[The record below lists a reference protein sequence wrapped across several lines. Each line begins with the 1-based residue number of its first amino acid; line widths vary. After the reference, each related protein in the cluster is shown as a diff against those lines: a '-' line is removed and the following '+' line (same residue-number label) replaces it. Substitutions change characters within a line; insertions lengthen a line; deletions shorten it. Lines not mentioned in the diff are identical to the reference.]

1 MKNMKGGM
9 RLRLLT
15 FVIII
20 AVTGLA
26 AGAWAF
32 ESQSSN
38 VQNVRVEVI
47 PVQLVAGQP
56 AVFKIRMNTH
66 SVELSY
72 DMVKLST
79 LKDDKGREYQALKW
93 NGDPPGGHHRNGAL
107 EFQAITAGVKSIT
120 LRIKTIAG
128 VPERVFEWKLE

>member
-1 MKNMKGGM
+1 MKYLKDDM
-9 RLRLLT
+9 RLHVLA
-15 FVIII
+15 FIIFI

-26 AGAWAF
+26 AGAWAY
-32 ESQSSN
+32 ESKSSN
-38 VQNVRVEVI
+38 VQNVRVEVT
-47 PVQLVAGQP
+47 PVQLVAGRP
-56 AVFKIRMNTH
+56 AIFKIRMNTH

-93 NGDPPGGHHRNGAL
+93 NGDPPSGHHRSGAL
-107 EFQAITAGVKSIT
+107 EFPAIATGVKSIT

-128 VPERVFEWKLE
+128 VPERVFEWKL